1 MPLGVSVRR
10 RPTHTASML
19 NASPAD
25 MKALSWMFL
34 AGSAAASAL
43 FSLDSLRGIQCPG
56 GGCPRVAQML
66 LEKHS
71 VLNTLLNRALSN
83 SWHKRS
89 HWFRLRSPAPFL
101 EDCQLSSVPSS
112 PLSLRGG

>member
-1 MPLGVSVRR
+1 MHPEPFVQCPLSHSTSRLLPTCPIFSQSQNPMDFSQGVG
-10 RPTHTASML
+10 ASLL

-56 GGCPRVAQML
+56 GGCPR
-66 LEKHS
+66 
-71 VLNTLLNRALSN
+71 
-83 SWHKRS
+83 
-89 HWFRLRSPAPFL
+89 LRSFPKMVATASFL
-101 EDCQLSSVPSS
+101 TFSALFCPCI
-112 PLSLRGG
+112 RK